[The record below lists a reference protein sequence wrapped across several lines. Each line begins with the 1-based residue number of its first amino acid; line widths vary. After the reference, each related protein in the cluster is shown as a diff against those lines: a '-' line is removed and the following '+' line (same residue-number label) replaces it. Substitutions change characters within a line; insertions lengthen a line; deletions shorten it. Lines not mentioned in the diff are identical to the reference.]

1 MMSSGVSVSGGVV
14 KLKFHPKDWIKGV
27 LPKPGAIRRCIDN
40 GLSKLNDVL
49 VRIELWD
56 RVFPKLLKTMTLAS
70 LALLTLLGLGAAQP
84 VRPTLPESYTA
95 VSPLDPVIS
104 HIIGLPTAP
113 VQLFSPC
120 PFSLVQATLVS

>member
-1 MMSSGVSVSGGVV
+1 MRPLPIKAMRSGVDMMSSGVSVSGGVV

-84 VRPTLPESYTA
+84 VRPTLPESYT
-95 VSPLDPVIS
+95 V
-104 HIIGLPTAP
+104 
-113 VQLFSPC
+113 C
-120 PFSLVQATLVS
+120 